1 MSLSLRTVSLTDFTS
16 PDPKAKAFFVE
27 ELGAGIRELG
37 FVSVAGASLPEGLV
51 DATYAAIRD
60 FFALPL
66 EQKRACELPASN
78 GNRGYVTFGK
88 EHAKDRKVSDLK
100 EFFHVGR
107 ELPELGDG
115 GKNAFPAE
123 LPQFRETTTR
133 LYEALDSVAREVLV
147 ALALHFGER
156 GDAIA
161 DMARGGNSILRLIH
175 YPRLQDLYVPG
186 AVRAAEHEDIN
197 LITLL
202 PEATTSGLE
211 ILTRDGR
218 WLAVETPKGHLV
230 VDSGDMLARITGG
243 LVPATTHRVVNPS
256 RPEDD
261 VPRYSMPF
269 FTHPRPD
276 VSLGLLPFAAK
287 HPDAKP
293 ASDIT
298 AHAFLTERLTALGL
312 VKSG

>member
-16 PDPKAKAFFVE
+16 PDPKAREAIVA
-27 ELGAGIRELG
+27 ELGAGLRELG
-37 FVSVAGASLPEGLV
+37 FVSVAGAALPEGLV

-66 EQKRACELPASN
+66 EAKRACELPASN
-78 GNRGYVTFGK
+78 GNRGYVTFGM

-133 LYEALDSVAREVLV
+133 LYEALDAVARELLV

-156 GDAIA
+156 GDTIA

-202 PEATTSGLE
+202 PEATASGLE

-218 WLAVETPKGHLV
+218 WLLVATPNGHLV

-243 LVPATTHRVVNPS
+243 LVPATTHRVVNPPGEKS
-256 RPEDD
+256 REPRFSVPYFLHPNPDFLID
-261 VPRYSMPF
+261 VLPGCVSADNPSRYPTPITS
-269 FTHPRPD
+269 HD
-276 VSLGLLPFAAK
+276 YLL
-287 HPDAKP
+287 
-293 ASDIT
+293 
-298 AHAFLTERLTALGL
+298 ERLREIKLI
-312 VKSG
+312 